1 MENSRLLRPALVT
14 MELPGSRKRALM
26 PDEALCLISEI
37 AEWGADR
44 FHFIASDR
52 LSELDHRL
60 IDYAAARRL
69 APVIELDPRYE
80 VHRQDLLDLRKHSVK
95 GVMLSIHSGKRAWH
109 NDVEGLEGA
118 WDAASRSLADA
129 VVLKLPLMLRSRFL
143 HTNMDSFRE
152 VLELVKFSRCREWW
166 IEFDAP
172 HASLGAEDFEHFF
185 ADVVAA
191 ATTEEIEIVLLE
203 ASHLIR
209 YLDQHPELDTEGM
222 WSRLSLVD
230 CRSTLY
236 LSAEGM
242 VFPHRFCT
250 IPAGD
255 VRRKELVPLLNTS
268 SLFTSL
274 RDSTLIGAS
283 CSRCQY
289 ADQCGGSRLRAYLRG
304 GNMLGPDPG
313 CRYSVGPLGS
323 V

>member
-1 MENSRLLRPALVT
+1 MEDSGLLRPALVT
-14 MELPGSRKRALM
+14 MELPGSRKRALL
-26 PDEALCLISEI
+26 PDEMLCLISEI
-37 AEWGADR
+37 AEWGTER

-69 APVIELDPRYE
+69 DPVVELDPRYE
-80 VHRQDLLDLRKHSVK
+80 ADRQDLFDLRKDPVK
-95 GVMLSIHSGKRAWH
+95 GVMLSIHSGKRKWH
-109 NDVEGLEGA
+109 NEVEGLEGA

-129 VVLKLPLMLRSRFL
+129 VALKLPLMLRSRFL

-152 VLELVKFSRCREWW
+152 VVELVKFSRSRQWW

-172 HASLGAEDFEHFF
+172 HASLGAEDFENFF

-191 ATTEEIEIVLLE
+191 ATDEEIEIVLLE

-209 YLDQHPELDTEGM
+209 YLGQHPELESGRM
-222 WSRLSLVD
+222 WSRLSLID

-236 LSAEGM
+236 LSAEGL
-242 VFPHRFCT
+242 VFPHRFCS
-250 IPAGD
+250 ISAGD
-255 VRRKELVPLLNTS
+255 VRRRELGPLLNTS
-268 SLFTSL
+268 SLFASL
-274 RDSTLIGAS
+274 RDSTLISGT

-289 ADQCGGSRLRAYLRG
+289 ADQCGGSRLRAYLRS

-313 CRYSVGPLGS
+313 CRYSKGPIGS
-323 V
+323 G